1 MIFKDDSLGKLRLV
15 VLENIPWFNA
25 TDIAKIL
32 DYSRMK
38 NFLLHVKQEN
48 MQLVSNSKC
57 DLGFIEPKSTLI
69 NKDGLF
75 EALDKMTGV
84 RSQVADRLK
93 KWIEREILPSVEKQE
108 KPLAVVEK
116 NCEDSDMNVNG
127 LEVFYS
133 EEFGTLRTIEVNNE
147 PWFLGKD
154 VADML
159 GYNNSRDAL
168 FKHVDSEDKNTVAI
182 RDGIAGNPNQTVIN
196 ESGVYALVFS
206 SKLPTAKKFKRWV
219 TSEVLPTIRKTGS
232 YQKPM
237 SQLEILQGSIQKLVE
252 QEREIARIKLTQQEQ
267 AENLQA
273 VSKRI
278 DTLNGVCIDGTKRQQ
293 LVAMVN
299 GYANK
304 AGFSYAKGWSDFK
317 EAYNKAF
324 RTNIGLK
331 RKNYMTKN
339 NLQKT
344 PSVPE
349 FLELKGLLDDGIRIA
364 DKLLSMV
371 K

>member
-48 MQLVSNSKC
+48 TQLVSNSKC
-57 DLGFIEPKSTLI
+57 DLGFIEPKLTLI

-108 KPLAVVEK
+108 KPLATVEK
-116 NCEDSDMNVNG
+116 NCEDSNMNVNG

-133 EEFGTLRTIEVNNE
+133 EEFGTLRTIEND
-147 PWFLGKD
+147 GKIMFIASD
-154 VADML
+154 VAKML
-159 GYNNSRDAL
+159 GYVRPADAITAHCKGSV
-168 FKHVDSEDKNTVAI
+168 KHRLPTNGGKQDVKIIPEGDVY
-182 RDGIAGNPNQTVIN
+182 RLIAH
-196 ESGVYALVFS
+196 
-206 SKLPTAKKFKRWV
+206 SKLPQAEKFESWV
-219 TSEVLPTIRKTGS
+219 FDDVLPTIRKTGS

-304 AGFSYAKGWSDFK
+304 AGFTYARGWSDFK

-324 RTNIGLK
+324 HTNIGLK
-331 RKNYMTKN
+331 RKT
-339 NLQKT
+339 LH
-344 PSVPE
+344 
-349 FLELKGLLDDGIRIA
+349 D
-364 DKLLSMV
+364 
-371 K
+371 